1 MLPID
6 VVFERE
12 LEADEGEGAKKIRRT
27 LFSRSDL
34 KGSVDTILSD
44 PPLKE

>member
-34 KGSVDTILSD
+34 LRVCRHDIK
-44 PPLKE
+44 